1 MNPIQ
6 HALNQCIA
14 TGVPREVLIRAFYD
28 IKQYNNLDVRDLF
41 FHLQDQ
47 VIYRFLLPAM
57 NVVGGN
63 RQVIELGD
71 IQPEIRDRFTRIY
84 RIPMSMTQGRSIV
97 SALSISYG
105 AYLNTG
111 SIAYPGAGGASQ
123 LMSNAQQLVNSVS
136 APQLNSTDQVALI
149 GENVIMVRDAIQ
161 MFGGV
166 NLECYLEHDK
176 NLSGLNIRAY
186 QVFTEL
192 VILAVKA
199 YIYNKLVIIMDM
211 GFIHAGHEIGAM
223 RDVIMGYA
231 DSHEEMMRV
240 IKTDWA
246 RVSKIADW
254 DTHKK
259 IINMQFGFGI

>member
-14 TGVPREVLIRAFYD
+14 TGVPREVLMRAFYD
-28 IKQYNNLDVRDLF
+28 VKQYNNLDVRDLF

-63 RQVIELGD
+63 RQIIELGD

-97 SALSISYG
+97 SALSVSYG

-111 SIAYPGAGGASQ
+111 SVAYPGAGGSQ
-123 LMSNAQQLVNSVS
+123 LLNSAQQLVNSVS
-136 APQLNSTDQVALI
+136 APQINSTDQVALI
-149 GENVIMVRDAIQ
+149 GENVIMIRDAIQ

-166 NLECYLEHDK
+166 NLECYIEHDK
-176 NLSGLNIRAY
+176 NLAGMNIRAY
-186 QVFTEL
+186 QKFTEM

-199 YIYNKLVIIMDM
+199 YIFNKLRIQMDM
-211 GFIHAGHEIGAM
+211 GFIHAGHELGAM
-223 RDVIMGYA
+223 RDVIMEYS
-231 DSHEEMMRV
+231 DSHEELMRV
-240 IKTDWA
+240 ISTDWA
-246 RVSKIADW
+246 RVSKISDW

-259 IINMQFGFGI
+259 HINMQFGFGI

>member
-28 IKQYNNLDVRDLF
+28 VKQYNNLDVRDLF

-57 NVVGGN
+57 NTVGGN
-63 RQVIELGD
+63 RQIIELGD

-97 SALSISYG
+97 SALSVSYG

-111 SIAYPGAGGASQ
+111 SVAYPGAGGSQ
-123 LMSNAQQLVNSVS
+123 LLANAQQLVNSVS
-136 APQLNSTDQVALI
+136 APQINSTDQVAMI
-149 GENVIMVRDAIQ
+149 GENVIMIRDAIQ

-176 NLSGLNIRAY
+176 NLAGLHPRAFMM
-186 QVFTEL
+186 FTEL

-199 YIYNKLVIIMDM
+199 YIYNKLVIMMDM
-211 GFIHAGHEIGAM
+211 GFIHAGHEIGTM
-223 RDVIMGYA
+223 RDVIMNYA
-231 DSHEEMMRV
+231 DAHEEMMRV

-246 RVSKIADW
+246 RVSKIVDW
-254 DTHKK
+254 DSHKK
-259 IINMQFGFGI
+259 HINMQFGFGI